1 MKTAFECVPR
11 AHLAPAVKIIP
22 TREKQKGRANSL
34 TLHSSI
40 YNNLLTSIN
49 FSCGVLVLRVH
60 PF

>member
-34 TLHSSI
+34 TLHCKK
-40 YNNLLTSIN
+40 
-49 FSCGVLVLRVH
+49 FST
-60 PF
+60 